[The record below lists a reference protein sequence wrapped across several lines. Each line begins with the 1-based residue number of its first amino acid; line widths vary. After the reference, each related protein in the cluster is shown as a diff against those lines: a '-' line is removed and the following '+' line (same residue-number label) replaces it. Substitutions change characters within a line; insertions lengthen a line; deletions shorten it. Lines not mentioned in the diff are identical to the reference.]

1 MPWGDTMMPSWEE
14 ETLPIWIMLDKH
26 DGAWE
31 MCEGEDVFG
40 QLHVLVSGVDGA
52 GDAT

>member
-1 MPWGDTMMPSWEE
+1 M
-14 ETLPIWIMLDKH
+14 TLTLLRFIFYKYDSF
-26 DGAWE
+26 GVV
-31 MCEGEDVFG
+31 CEGEDVFG

>member
-1 MPWGDTMMPSWEE
+1 MPVPSDSVLS
-14 ETLPIWIMLDKH
+14 TVCLRFIFYQYDSF
-26 DGAWE
+26 GVV
-31 MCEGEDVFG
+31 CEGEDVFG